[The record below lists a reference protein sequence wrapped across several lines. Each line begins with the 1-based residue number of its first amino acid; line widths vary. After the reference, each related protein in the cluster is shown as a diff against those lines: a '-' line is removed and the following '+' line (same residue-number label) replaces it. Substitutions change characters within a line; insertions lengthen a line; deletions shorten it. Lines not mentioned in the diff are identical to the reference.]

1 MVFAFHHHVHLDGV
15 QDLIRLH
22 PIHKERENVQTNGRL
37 ISFVLDDGLK
47 PNFGLCN
54 RHKTI
59 PLNILECVPAPLV
72 QDETVDES
80 ILVSN
85 PGFSDFGCV
94 NFVLG
99 VFGREKFD
107 INYTLKQKQ
116 VIEMLKLNHISIL
129 GLSKTKINKSQSKVV
144 YNYLPNYTTYFD
156 NDSAFPIG
164 LGVEC

>member
-15 QDLIRLH
+15 QDLIRLY

-59 PLNILECVPAPLV
+59 PLNILECVPAPPV

-85 PGFSDFGCV
+85 PSFSDFGCI
-94 NFVLG
+94 NFDQFLEYLDVKNL
-99 VFGREKFD
+99 
-107 INYTLKQKQ
+107 
-116 VIEMLKLNHISIL
+116 VI
-129 GLSKTKINKSQSKVV
+129 
-144 YNYLPNYTTYFD
+144 
-156 NDSAFPIG
+156 
-164 LGVEC
+164 